1 MHVPRLLIAVA
12 LIGSNLV
19 IATPMAK
26 ADLTLGAAH
35 RGWIW
40 DVDFGANG
48 SGPGMSYF
56 VGSDA
61 GGGGIRFRNWF
72 IFDLAGVL
80 TPVTNA
86 ELLLHNPG
94 IVSDDGSEIYQLTS
108 TTSTTMTLIEA
119 DGGEAV
125 FDSLGTGTVFSTLT
139 VLDPEDDGATLSLA
153 LNSAGLAF
161 LNANL
166 GELVAFSGRLTTLD
180 GSLNEFVFGGTG
192 AASSTDLH
200 LTCIPS
206 DDLDGDG
213 VPDDEDN
220 CPNSDLGGTLVI
232 DGCDTEVPNQLFS
245 DGCSMADLGNEC
257 ADGTG
262 NHGAFVGCVAQL
274 TNDWKQTDLITGQ
287 QKGRIQSC
295 VAQADIW
302 MPCQTNADCND
313 GLFCNGVEIC
323 LEGDCVVGDPC
334 PGQGCDEVDDVC
346 VE

>member
-12 LIGSNLV
+12 LIGSTLA
-19 IATPMAK
+19 IATPIAK
-26 ADLTLGAAH
+26 ADLTLGATN
-35 RGWIW
+35 RGWIR
-40 DVDFGANG
+40 DSDFVANG
-48 SGPGMSYF
+48 SGPLMNYIVGTTAGFDFRDWF
-56 VGSDA
+56 V
-61 GGGGIRFRNWF
+61 
-72 IFDLAGVL
+72 FDLTAVL
-80 TPVTNA
+80 TPIASA

-94 IVSDDGSEIYQLTS
+94 IVSDDLFEIYQLTS
-108 TTSTTMTLIEA
+108 TTSMPATLIA
-119 DGGEAV
+119 AGGGAGV
-125 FDSLGTGTVFSTLT
+125 FGSLGTGTVFSTIT
-139 VLDPEDDGATLSLA
+139 ILDPDDDGVTLSLA
-153 LNSAGLAF
+153 LNAAGLAF

-166 GELVAFSGRLTTLD
+166 GGLVAFSGRLTTLD
-180 GSLNEFVFGGTG
+180 ASPDELVFGGTDG

-200 LTCIPS
+200 LTPIPS

-232 DGCDTEVPNQLFS
+232 DGCDTEVPNQLLS
-245 DGCSMADLGNEC
+245 DGCSIADLGNEC
-257 ADGTG
+257 ANGRG

-295 VAQADIW
+295 AAHADIW
-302 MPCQTNADCND
+302 MPCQTDADCND